1 MVSYINSGHLIMG
14 KLCISISLSIMVSVM
29 YEIYHNG
36 VVKIL
41 CSMSYHIAR
50 YSPGDLLLLAT
61 D

>member
-1 MVSYINSGHLIMG
+1 MG
-14 KLCISISLSIMVSVM
+14 KLCIGISLSTMVSVIC
-29 YEIYHNG
+29 EIYHNG

-61 D
+61 DLKIRT